1 MVEKT
6 MEQNKDERVRTEI
19 LQAAERVF
27 QKWGLNKATMEDIAS
42 EAGKG
47 KSTLYYYYESK
58 DAIFDA
64 VVRQEVD
71 HLLSTAR
78 ESALTGK
85 TAKEK
90 IKLYI
95 VTLMMEMKHFLVLY
109 AIVRREIRGDQK
121 VIQKLRRIFQDKEEA
136 FVKDILLEGIRSGE
150 FSFINEGELALF
162 TKTIIGIIHSLELHF
177 GLESDDVDQIEI
189 AARLISNGI

>member
-1 MVEKT
+1 
-6 MEQNKDERVRTEI
+6 MEQNKDEKVRAEI

-27 QKWGLNKATMEDIAS
+27 QKWGLNKTTMEDIAS

-71 HLLSTAR
+71 YLLSTAR
-78 ESALTGK
+78 KAASTGK

-90 IKLYI
+90 IKRYI
-95 VTLMMEMKHFLVLY
+95 VSLMMEMKNFIVLY

-121 VIQKLRRIFQDKEEA
+121 VIQKLRKVFQDKEEA
-136 FVKDILLEGIRSGE
+136 FVKEILLEGIRSGE
-150 FSFINEGELALF
+150 FSFIDENELLQS
-162 TKTIIGIIHSLELHF
+162 TKAIIGIIHSLELYF
-177 GLESDDVDQIEI
+177 GIETDDVNQIEV